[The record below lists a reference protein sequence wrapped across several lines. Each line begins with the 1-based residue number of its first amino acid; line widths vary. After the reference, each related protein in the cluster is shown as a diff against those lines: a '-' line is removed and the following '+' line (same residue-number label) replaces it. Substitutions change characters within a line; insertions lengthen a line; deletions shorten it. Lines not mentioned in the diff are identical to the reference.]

1 MKVIII
7 LMAIIVLFVI
17 SSFCFEN
24 WDGSAISIPEELVVA
39 LEDEARIDAEAQ
51 ALTLSEAIEMALEKN
66 PNINSMVRALR
77 RSQYLHMAASKESLP
92 TISTDYTF
100 MGFPRIP
107 EMIYSEEETFPL
119 TDSTSFSW
127 GSHVKMPIY
136 TSGALRYKKTIAK
149 LGIDVSRMQLLEAK
163 SDLVQEVTINYF
175 AILRSK
181 RYLSVAA
188 ENLIRFIEHEEM
200 TRKYYNAK
208 TVAKNTL
215 LMVQV
220 KRANAHQELI
230 VIQKD
235 LKIARA
241 ALNVSMGI
249 DIDSQFRLEDIS
261 SYRKLFFSPKE
272 CFNTATN
279 HNPSLVAFSYLQEIA
294 KKAID
299 LEKTGTLP
307 KISATFSYYKHG
319 KTPALAGD
327 DYITNDLLIGMVV
340 AEWKVFDW
348 FKTRDLVKAKKKEFE
363 MIIDNRRSVAD
374 RIALD
379 IHRSYLSMQA
389 AENRIRV
396 AEKEIEHAEENY
408 RISRL
413 RYEEQVA
420 KSTEVNDALVL
431 LRRAGYDYHNAFYKY
446 NVSLAKLERVM
457 GTNIEQVWR

>member
-1 MKVIII
+1 MKVIGI
-7 LMAIIVLFVI
+7 IIVIIALFVI
-17 SSFCFEN
+17 PSFSFES
-24 WDGSAISIPEELVVA
+24 WDGSVISLPEELVVS
-39 LEDEARIDAEAQ
+39 LEDEARIDAEAET
-51 ALTLSEAIEMALEKN
+51 LNLSEAIEIALEKN
-66 PNINSMVRALR
+66 PNINSMIRALQ
-77 RSQYLHMAASKESLP
+77 RSQYLHRAASKEWLP
-92 TISTDYTF
+92 VISTDYTF

-107 EMIYSEEETFPL
+107 EMIYSEEETFPI
-119 TDSTSFSW
+119 TDSTSVSW
-127 GSHVKMPIY
+127 GTHIKMPLY
-136 TSGALRYKKTIAK
+136 TAGALRYKKTIAR

-175 AILRSK
+175 DILRSK
-181 RYLSVAA
+181 RYLSVVV
-188 ENLIRFIEHEEM
+188 ENLIRFIEHEKI

-220 KRANAHQELI
+220 KRANAHQDLI

-249 DIDSQFRLEDIS
+249 DIDLQFRLEDIS
-261 SYRKLFFSPKE
+261 SCRKIFFSPKE
-272 CFNTATN
+272 CFDAAANY
-279 HNPSLVAFSYLQEIA
+279 NPSLVAFSYLKESA
-294 KKAID
+294 ERAID

-307 KISATFSYYKHG
+307 KVSADFSYYKHG
-319 KTPALAGD
+319 RTPALAGD

-348 FKTRDLVKAKKKEFE
+348 FKTRDLVKAKKKELE
-363 MIIDNRRSVAD
+363 MIIQNRRTVGD
-374 RIALD
+374 RISLD
-379 IHRSYLSMQA
+379 IRRSHLTMQA
-389 AENRIRV
+389 AENRLRV

-408 RISRL
+408 RIARL

-431 LRRAGYDYHNAFYKY
+431 LRRAGY
-446 NVSLAKLERVM
+446 S
-457 GTNIEQVWR
+457 